1 MPYILVLEQDQGTA
15 QEIAQ
20 TAKSQGYTAGVVQ
33 ELKQVLLV
41 LQQRSVTALVIDLVL
56 YESVR
61 EEIQKATT
69 YFLPVIA
76 LTSQGG
82 ESLKKR
88 IEQLGLV
95 GLIHRTQAKK
105 QIVPLLEQLLERF
118 YEEKYQLSSGGGGVS
133 PSHFVGQS
141 APMQRLYFEIE
152 RVAKTNVPV
161 LIIGESGTGKELVA
175 LALHQQSARA
185 DENFLPLNC
194 GAISSQLI
202 ESELFGHEKGS
213 FTGAD
218 KARQGFFE
226 LATKG
231 TLFLDEITE
240 MPAEMQVRLLRVLE
254 TGQYM
259 RVGGAKVLTT
269 EARIVAATNR
279 DPKEAIEQEKLREDL
294 FYRLNVF
301 PIYVPP
307 LRERG
312 EDIWLLAVHFLEQM
326 NTQQKTNKVFV
337 GDTQQRLL
345 EYSWPGNVREL
356 RNAVWRSYILAE
368 GEEVELRV
376 EGFDEPV
383 NQF

>member
-1 MPYILVLEQDQGTA
+1 MPYILVLDQDQGAA

-20 TAKSQGYTAGVVQ
+20 TAESVGYTVGIVH
-33 ELKQVLLV
+33 ELKQALLV

-56 YESVR
+56 YESDR
-61 EEIQKATT
+61 DEIQKATT
-69 YFLPVIA
+69 QFLPVIA
-76 LTSQGG
+76 LTTKNSDSFKARTQH
-82 ESLKKR
+82 
-88 IEQLGLV
+88 LGLV
-95 GLIHRTQAKK
+95 GLITRAQVQQ
-105 QIVPLLEQLLERF
+105 QIAPLFNQLIERF
-118 YEEKYQLSSGGGGVS
+118 YEEKYQLSASHSGLS
-133 PSHFVGQS
+133 PRHFVGQS
-141 APMQRLYFEIE
+141 APMKQLYFEIE

-161 LIIGESGTGKELVA
+161 LIVGESGTGKELVA
-175 LALHQQSARA
+175 LSLHQQSARA

-194 GAISSQLI
+194 GAISNQLI

-279 DPKEAIEQEKLREDL
+279 DPKEAIEQDKLREDL

-307 LRERG
+307 LRDRG
-312 EDIWLLAVHFLEQM
+312 EDIWLLAAHFLEQM
-326 NTQQKTNKVFV
+326 NSQQHTQKSFAP
-337 GDTQQRLL
+337 DTKERLMQHT
-345 EYSWPGNVREL
+345 WPGNVREL

-368 GEEVELRV
+368 GNEVELRA
-376 EGFDEPV
+376 EGLREAMKHD
-383 NQF
+383 

>member
-1 MPYILVLEQDQGTA
+1 MPYILVLEREQEVAQD
-15 QEIAQ
+15 IAQ
-20 TAKSQGYTAGVVQ
+20 TAEAAGYTVGVVQ

-41 LQQRSVTALVIDLVL
+41 LQQRSITALVIDLVL

-61 EEIQKATT
+61 EEIRQATT
-69 YFLPVIA
+69 QFLPVICLTGQDSDA
-76 LTSQGG
+76 LKS
-82 ESLKKR
+82 R
-88 IEQLGLV
+88 IQQLGLV
-95 GLIHRTQAKK
+95 GLLNRTQAKK
-105 QIVPLLEQLLERF
+105 QIAPLFDKLLERF
-118 YEEKYQLSSGGGGVS
+118 YEEKYQLSASASGVA
-133 PSHFVGQS
+133 PRHFVGQS
-141 APMQRLYFEIE
+141 APMQQLYFEIE

-161 LIIGESGTGKELVA
+161 LIVGESGTGKELVA
-175 LALHQQSARA
+175 LALHQQSART

-194 GAISSQLI
+194 GAISNQLI

-226 LATKG
+226 LATTG

-259 RVGGAKVLTT
+259 RVGGTKVLTT

-307 LRERG
+307 LRDRG
-312 EDIWLLAVHFLEQM
+312 DDIWLLALHFLEQM
-326 NTQQKTNKVFV
+326 NIQQKTQKIFA
-337 GDTQQRLL
+337 GDTKERLL
-345 EYSWPGNVREL
+345 QHIWPGNVREL

-368 GEEVELRV
+368 GDEVELRA
-376 EGFDEPV
+376 EGLSEPLK
-383 NQF
+383 Q

>member
-1 MPYILVLEQDQGTA
+1 MPYILVLEREPEVAQD
-15 QEIAQ
+15 IAQ
-20 TAKSQGYTAGVVQ
+20 TAEAAGYAVGVVQ

-41 LQQRSVTALVIDLVL
+41 LQQRSITALVIDLVM
-56 YESVR
+56 YESAL
-61 EEIQKATT
+61 EEIQQATT
-69 YFLPVIA
+69 QFLPVIG
-76 LTSQGG
+76 LTTQDSAC
-82 ESLKKR
+82 LKDR
-88 IEQLGLV
+88 IQQLGLV
-95 GLIHRTQAKK
+95 GLLNRAQAKQ
-105 QIVPLLEQLLERF
+105 QIAPLFDKLLERF
-118 YEEKYQLSSGGGGVS
+118 YEEKYQLSASASGVA
-133 PSHFVGQS
+133 PRHFVGQS
-141 APMQRLYFEIE
+141 VPMKQLYFEIE

-161 LIIGESGTGKELVA
+161 LIVGESGTGKELVA
-175 LALHQQSARA
+175 LALHQQSART

-194 GAISSQLI
+194 GAISNQLI

-259 RVGGAKVLTT
+259 RVGGTKVLTT

-279 DPKEAIEQEKLREDL
+279 EPKEAIDQEKLREDL

-312 EDIWLLAVHFLEQM
+312 DDIWLLALYFLEQM
-326 NTQQKTNKVFV
+326 NVQQNTQKVFAE
-337 GDTQQRLL
+337 DTQAQLMRH
-345 EYSWPGNVREL
+345 SWPGNVREL
-356 RNAVWRSYILAE
+356 RNAVWRSYILVQ
-368 GEEVELRV
+368 GNEVELRA
-376 EGFDEPV
+376 EGLGEPLK
-383 NQF
+383 Q

>member
-61 EEIQKATT
+61 EEIQNSTT
-69 YFLPVIA
+69 CFLPVIA

-95 GLIHRTQAKK
+95 GLINRTQAKK
-105 QIVPLLEQLLERF
+105 QIVPLLEQLLERL
-118 YEEKYQLSSGGGGVS
+118 YEEKYQLSSGGRGVS
-133 PSHFVGQS
+133 HSHFVGQS

-161 LIIGESGTGKELVA
+161 LIIGESGSGKELVA

-259 RVGGAKVLTT
+259 RVGGTKVLTT

-279 DPKEAIEQEKLREDL
+279 DPKEAIEQDKLREDL

-368 GEEVELRV
+368 GEEVELRA

>member
-1 MPYILVLEQDQGTA
+1 MPYILVLEREPEVAQD
-15 QEIAQ
+15 IAQ
-20 TAKSQGYTAGVVQ
+20 TAEAAGYAVGVVQ

-41 LQQRSVTALVIDLVL
+41 LQQRSITALVIDLVL
-56 YESVR
+56 YESAR
-61 EEIQKATT
+61 EEIRQATT
-69 YFLPVIA
+69 QFLPVICLTGQDSEA
-76 LTSQGG
+76 LKS
-82 ESLKKR
+82 R
-88 IEQLGLV
+88 IQQLGLV
-95 GLIHRTQAKK
+95 GLLNRTQAKK
-105 QIVPLLEQLLERF
+105 QIAPLFDKLLERF
-118 YEEKYQLSSGGGGVS
+118 YEEKYQLSASASGVA
-133 PSHFVGQS
+133 PRHFVGQS
-141 APMQRLYFEIE
+141 APMQQLYFEIE

-161 LIIGESGTGKELVA
+161 LIVGESGTGKELVA
-175 LALHQQSARA
+175 LALHQQSART

-194 GAISSQLI
+194 GAISNQLI

-226 LATKG
+226 LATTG

-259 RVGGAKVLTT
+259 RVGGTKVLTT

-307 LRERG
+307 LRDRG
-312 EDIWLLAVHFLEQM
+312 DDIWLLALHFLEQM
-326 NTQQKTNKVFV
+326 NIQQKTQKIFA
-337 GDTQQRLL
+337 GDTKERLL
-345 EYSWPGNVREL
+345 QHIWPGNVREL

-368 GEEVELRV
+368 GDEVELRA
-376 EGFDEPV
+376 EGLSEPLK
-383 NQF
+383 Q

>member
-118 YEEKYQLSSGGGGVS
+118 YEEKYQL
-133 PSHFVGQS
+133 
-141 APMQRLYFEIE
+141 
-152 RVAKTNVPV
+152 
-161 LIIGESGTGKELVA
+161 
-175 LALHQQSARA
+175 
-185 DENFLPLNC
+185 
-194 GAISSQLI
+194 
-202 ESELFGHEKGS
+202 
-213 FTGAD
+213 
-218 KARQGFFE
+218 
-226 LATKG
+226 
-231 TLFLDEITE
+231 
-240 MPAEMQVRLLRVLE
+240 
-254 TGQYM
+254 
-259 RVGGAKVLTT
+259 
-269 EARIVAATNR
+269 
-279 DPKEAIEQEKLREDL
+279 
-294 FYRLNVF
+294 
-301 PIYVPP
+301 
-307 LRERG
+307 
-312 EDIWLLAVHFLEQM
+312 
-326 NTQQKTNKVFV
+326 
-337 GDTQQRLL
+337 
-345 EYSWPGNVREL
+345 
-356 RNAVWRSYILAE
+356 
-368 GEEVELRV
+368 
-376 EGFDEPV
+376 
-383 NQF
+383 

>member
-1 MPYILVLEQDQGTA
+1 MPYILVLEREQEVAQD
-15 QEIAQ
+15 IAQ
-20 TAKSQGYTAGVVQ
+20 TAEAAGYAVGVVQ

-41 LQQRSVTALVIDLVL
+41 LQQRSITALVIDLVL
-56 YESVR
+56 YESAR
-61 EEIQKATT
+61 EEIRQATT
-69 YFLPVIA
+69 QFLPVICLTGQDSDA
-76 LTSQGG
+76 LKS
-82 ESLKKR
+82 R
-88 IEQLGLV
+88 IQQLGLV
-95 GLIHRTQAKK
+95 GLLNRTQAKK
-105 QIVPLLEQLLERF
+105 QIAPLFDKLLERF
-118 YEEKYQLSSGGGGVS
+118 YEEKYQLSASASGVA
-133 PSHFVGQS
+133 PRHFVGQS
-141 APMQRLYFEIE
+141 APMQQLYFEIE

-161 LIIGESGTGKELVA
+161 LIVGESGTGKELVA
-175 LALHQQSARA
+175 LALHQQSART

-194 GAISSQLI
+194 GAISNQLI

-226 LATKG
+226 LATTG

-259 RVGGAKVLTT
+259 RVGGTKVLTT

-307 LRERG
+307 LRDRG
-312 EDIWLLAVHFLEQM
+312 DDIWLLALHFLEQM
-326 NTQQKTNKVFV
+326 NIQQKTQKIFA
-337 GDTQQRLL
+337 GDTKERLL
-345 EYSWPGNVREL
+345 QHIWPGNVREL

-368 GEEVELRV
+368 GDEVELRA
-376 EGFDEPV
+376 EGLSEPLK
-383 NQF
+383 Q

>member
-1 MPYILVLEQDQGTA
+1 MPYILVLEREPEVAQD
-15 QEIAQ
+15 IAQ
-20 TAKSQGYTAGVVQ
+20 TAEAAGYAVGVVQ

-41 LQQRSVTALVIDLVL
+41 LQQRSITALVIDLVM
-56 YESVR
+56 YESAL
-61 EEIQKATT
+61 EEIQQATT
-69 YFLPVIA
+69 QFLPVIG
-76 LTSQGG
+76 LTTQDSAC
-82 ESLKKR
+82 LKDR
-88 IEQLGLV
+88 IQQLGLV
-95 GLIHRTQAKK
+95 GLLNRAQAKQ
-105 QIVPLLEQLLERF
+105 QIAPLFDKLLERF
-118 YEEKYQLSSGGGGVS
+118 YEEKYQLSASASGVA
-133 PSHFVGQS
+133 PRHFVGQS
-141 APMQRLYFEIE
+141 VPMKQLYFEIE

-161 LIIGESGTGKELVA
+161 LIVGESGTGKELVA
-175 LALHQQSARA
+175 LALHQQSVRT

-194 GAISSQLI
+194 GAISNQLI

-259 RVGGAKVLTT
+259 RVGGTKVLTT

-279 DPKEAIEQEKLREDL
+279 EPKEAIDQEKLREDL

-312 EDIWLLAVHFLEQM
+312 DDIWLLALYFLEQM
-326 NTQQKTNKVFV
+326 NVQQNTQKVFAE
-337 GDTQQRLL
+337 DTQAQLMRH
-345 EYSWPGNVREL
+345 SWPGNVREL
-356 RNAVWRSYILAE
+356 RNAVWRSYILAQ
-368 GEEVELRV
+368 GNEVELRA
-376 EGFDEPV
+376 EGLGEPLK
-383 NQF
+383 Q

>member
-1 MPYILVLEQDQGTA
+1 MPYILVLEREQEVAQD
-15 QEIAQ
+15 IAQ
-20 TAKSQGYTAGVVQ
+20 TAEAAGYTVGVVQ

-41 LQQRSVTALVIDLVL
+41 LQQRSITALVIDLVL
-56 YESVR
+56 YESAR
-61 EEIQKATT
+61 EEIRQATT
-69 YFLPVIA
+69 QFLPVICLTGQDSDA
-76 LTSQGG
+76 LKS
-82 ESLKKR
+82 R
-88 IEQLGLV
+88 IQQLGLV
-95 GLIHRTQAKK
+95 GLLNRTQAKK
-105 QIVPLLEQLLERF
+105 QIAPLFDKLLERF
-118 YEEKYQLSSGGGGVS
+118 YEEKYQLSASASGVA
-133 PSHFVGQS
+133 PRHFVGQS
-141 APMQRLYFEIE
+141 APMQQLYFEIE

-161 LIIGESGTGKELVA
+161 LIVGESGTGKELVA
-175 LALHQQSARA
+175 LALHQQSART

-194 GAISSQLI
+194 GAISNQLI

-226 LATKG
+226 LATTG

-259 RVGGAKVLTT
+259 RVGGTKVLTT

-307 LRERG
+307 LRDRG
-312 EDIWLLAVHFLEQM
+312 DDIWLLALHFLEQM
-326 NTQQKTNKVFV
+326 NIQQKTQKIFA
-337 GDTQQRLL
+337 GDTKERLL
-345 EYSWPGNVREL
+345 QHIWPGNVREL

-368 GEEVELRV
+368 GDEVELRA
-376 EGFDEPV
+376 EGLSEPLK
-383 NQF
+383 Q

>member
-61 EEIQKATT
+61 EEIQNSTT
-69 YFLPVIA
+69 CFLPVIA

-95 GLIHRTQAKK
+95 GLINRTQAKK

-118 YEEKYQLSSGGGGVS
+118 YEEKYQLSAGGGGVS

-254 TGQYM
+254 TGQHM
-259 RVGGAKVLTT
+259 RIGGAKVLIT

-368 GEEVELRV
+368 GEEVELRA

-383 NQF
+383 SQL

>member
-1 MPYILVLEQDQGTA
+1 MPYILVLEREQEVAQD
-15 QEIAQ
+15 IAQ
-20 TAKSQGYTAGVVQ
+20 TAEAAGYTVGVVQ

-41 LQQRSVTALVIDLVL
+41 LQQRSITALVIDLVL

-61 EEIQKATT
+61 EEIRQATT
-69 YFLPVIA
+69 QFLPVICLTGQDSDA
-76 LTSQGG
+76 LKS
-82 ESLKKR
+82 R
-88 IEQLGLV
+88 IQQLGLV
-95 GLIHRTQAKK
+95 GLLNRTQAKK
-105 QIVPLLEQLLERF
+105 QIAPLFDKLLERF
-118 YEEKYQLSSGGGGVS
+118 YEEKYQLSASASGVA
-133 PSHFVGQS
+133 PRHFVGQS
-141 APMQRLYFEIE
+141 APMQQLYFEIE

-161 LIIGESGTGKELVA
+161 LIVGESGTGKELVA
-175 LALHQQSARA
+175 LALHQQSART

-194 GAISSQLI
+194 GAISNQLI

-226 LATKG
+226 LATTG

-259 RVGGAKVLTT
+259 RVGGTKVLTT

-307 LRERG
+307 LRDRG
-312 EDIWLLAVHFLEQM
+312 DDIWLLALHFLEQM
-326 NTQQKTNKVFV
+326 NIQQKAQKIFAE
-337 GDTQQRLL
+337 DTKERLL
-345 EYSWPGNVREL
+345 QHIWPGNVREL

-368 GEEVELRV
+368 GDEVELRA
-376 EGFDEPV
+376 EGLSEPLK
-383 NQF
+383 Q